1 MSTKFKRL
9 ISTTLAMVLV
19 FSLFSSSIVQAASVE
34 ARAENKPKTIRTE
47 LTFLEGTPGDNHLVY
62 TYLENGQQYKV
73 VENADEN
80 FMNVNSTIYV
90 MDAAGNYV
98 ETKSQVLNI
107 QLNGGCRL
115 TTTDAQGIFET
126 SQIDTV
132 KVVESVNTSTE
143 ANESSITRA
152 YTDPGTGEW
161 VTSVW
166 DGSSYIYNMTV
177 SAIGAVL
184 GAAIGG
190 KTGAAIGV
198 IAADYFKRGAD
209 YAYYH
214 VVDNWMMSKL
224 HPVTVVIRE
233 TTHTSYY
240 LDAGHKYLTGT
251 DYYEYDG
258 RW

>member
-1 MSTKFKRL
+1 MLKKFKRL
-9 ISTTLAMVLV
+9 ISTTLAMVMIFL
-19 FSLFSSSIVQAASVE
+19 LFSGNIVQAASVE
-34 ARAENKPKTIRTE
+34 EGTENEPMTIRTE
-47 LTFLEGTPGDNHLVY
+47 LTFLEGVPGDNHLVY
-62 TYLENGQQYKV
+62 TYFENGQQYKV
-73 VENADEN
+73 VENADAN

-90 MDAAGNYV
+90 MDAEGNYV

-107 QLNGGCRL
+107 QPNGECRL
-115 TTTDAQGIFET
+115 TTTDAQGISET
-126 SQIDTV
+126 SQIDTF
-132 KVVESVNTSTE
+132 KAVESVNTSTE
-143 ANESSITRA
+143 ASESSVTRA

-161 VTSVW
+161 VTNVW
-166 DGSSYIYNMTV
+166 DGSSYIYNMSV
-177 SAIGAVL
+177 SVIGAVL

-190 KTGAAIGV
+190 KVGAAIGT
-198 IAADYFKRGAD
+198 IAAEYFKRGAD

-224 HPVTVVIRE
+224 HPATLVIRE

-240 LDAGHKYLTGT
+240 LDSGHKYLTGT